1 MTRLNGIRFWLYE
14 VSPYKFAIRRR
25 AFAISFDGLIAAMD
39 KYKKDTATL
48 DAFILGAAIT
58 ALISIGVFT
67 LNARV
72 RRVQYMSSIE
82 APTAAT
88 ITEIRITL
96 DADNLDLAK
105 KKLRLFETRYNAF
118 REGGSAPEQFQSE
131 ITSLQ

>member
-1 MTRLNGIRFWLYE
+1 
-14 VSPYKFAIRRR
+14 
-25 AFAISFDGLIAAMD
+25 MD